1 MTYGPHFLK
10 QHFSDLLKKDDF
22 CYTIHNYM
30 EKKEAARLL
39 FMEGDSLTSI
49 GKLLNVS
56 DTTLT
61 KWQKDGDWK
70 SKRTMKGLFEQ
81 TSVEALKELADYQL
95 KALIQLKN
103 KLLEEGEWQLL
114 DKGHFDAL
122 SKAFSNVK
130 GPELKWEHA
139 VRIMRRFMEYMQDS
153 DIDLAK
159 RIEQHTDIY
168 LNDLRKHMNQ

>member
-1 MTYGPHFLK
+1 
-10 QHFSDLLKKDDF
+10 
-22 CYTIHNYM
+22 M

-39 FMEGDSLTSI
+39 FMEGDSLASI
-49 GKLLNVS
+49 SKLLGVS

-61 KWQKDGDWK
+61 KWQKEGDWK

-95 KALIQLKN
+95 QALVHLKN
-103 KLLEEGEWQLL
+103 KLMSNGEWELI

-122 SKAFSNVK
+122 SKAFSNIK

-139 VRIMRRFMEYMQDS
+139 VRIMRRFMEYLQEN
-153 DIDLAK
+153 DIALAK
-159 RIEQHTDIY
+159 NIEAHTNTY
-168 LNDLRKHMNQ
+168 LNELRKHLQQ

>member
-1 MTYGPHFLK
+1 
-10 QHFSDLLKKDDF
+10 
-22 CYTIHNYM
+22 M

-39 FMEGDSLTSI
+39 FMEGYSLVSI
-49 GKLLNVS
+49 SKLLGVS
-56 DTTLT
+56 DTSLT
-61 KWQKDGDWK
+61 KWLKEGDWK

-95 KALIQLKN
+95 QALVHMKN
-103 KLLEEGEWQLL
+103 KLVQAGEWELI

-122 SKAFSNVK
+122 SKAFSNIK

-139 VRIMRRFMEYMQDS
+139 VRLMRRFMEYLQDN
-153 DIDLAK
+153 DITLAK
-159 RIEQHTDIY
+159 GIQDHTDIF